1 MVHAVNEKP
10 ESLKGCN
17 SSTITQEGDSH
28 IKLFISLATGGTVA
42 VLQSESDLGNPKQ
55 NEDKLHEDQG
65 DDPRP
70 SCKISP
76 STLI

>member
-28 IKLFISLATGGTVA
+28 IKLFISLSGV
-42 VLQSESDLGNPKQ
+42 
-55 NEDKLHEDQG
+55 KLACG
-65 DDPRP
+65 M
-70 SCKISP
+70 SP
-76 STLI
+76 HLNIAKFQRNNTSLK